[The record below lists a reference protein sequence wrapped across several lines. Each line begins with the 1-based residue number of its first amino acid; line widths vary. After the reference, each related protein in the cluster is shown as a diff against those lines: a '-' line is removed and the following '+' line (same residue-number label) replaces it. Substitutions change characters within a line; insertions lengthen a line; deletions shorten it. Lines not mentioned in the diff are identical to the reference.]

1 MGIERAYFSK
11 QHKKPKV
18 SIIIPTR
25 FRSELFKNRLVTIK
39 KHTPELSNGTAELI
53 VVMDEDDKASI
64 SLRGIGRKIIVPPL
78 STPAF
83 KWNKAARYALGNWL
97 VTISDDCIPEKDWLK
112 NALKTPNKGFIGLP
126 DGVTGDRNNYFTPLY
141 MATKAWLRKYNG
153 GVLVIPCYK
162 SWYAD
167 IETAQRAHRSH
178 TYVIAEHSVVTQLH
192 SIFQTA
198 PDDEI
203 YRIGR
208 ERQAADLDMF
218 NQRVLARFPDDFERV
233 L

>member
-1 MGIERAYFSK
+1 MSVEDRYFNK

-25 FRSELFKNRLVTIK
+25 FRSELLRERLITLK

-53 VVMDEDDKASI
+53 VVMDNDDQKSI
-64 SLRGIGRKIIVPPL
+64 NLRGIERKIIVPPL
-78 STPAF
+78 SIPAF
-83 KWNKAARYALGNWL
+83 KWNKAASLALGNWL
-97 VTISDDCIPEKDWLK
+97 VTISDDCIPEKDWLSH
-112 NALKTPNKGFIGLP
+112 ALKTKNKGFIGLP

-141 MATKAWLRKYNG
+141 MATKAWLRKYHG
-153 GVLVIPCYK
+153 GVLVIPHYK

-167 IETAQRAHRSH
+167 IETANRAHMSG
-178 TYVIAEHSVVTQLH
+178 TFVVGWKSTVKQLH
-192 SIFQTA
+192 SIFGTA

-208 ERQAADLDMF
+208 QRQAEDLRTFECRKMT
-218 NQRVLARFPDDFERV
+218 NFPDDFERV